1 MVRQQFFG
9 SETNFEL
16 STCAHFVISFHFL
29 QLGVGVLLLVRLG
42 SYFLD
47 LAFNLPI
54 SWHWMTLSD
63 AWQRRLPIQHN
74 MAQWMLFNID
84 AGLNKAFRFGDND
97 SARIRW
103 HLNITWNINKT
114 QMISLICVPSMPNTI
129 TIHTTKC
136 NRSPRC
142 CESHLFWERQDNREN
157 CKEKEVKRLGKFVT
171 IHVSCMHE
179 LVQIKH
185 LIKHYPN

>member
-29 QLGVGVLLLVRLG
+29 QLGVGVLLSVRLG

-63 AWQRRLPIQHN
+63 AWQRRLPIKHN

-114 QMISLICVPSMPNTI
+114 QMISLFCVPSMPNTI
-129 TIHTTKC
+129 TIHTTNAVNPIFFGSDKTT
-136 NRSPRC
+136 
-142 CESHLFWERQDNREN
+142 ERIA
-157 CKEKEVKRLGKFVT
+157 KRRK
-171 IHVSCMHE
+171 SSD
-179 LVQIKH
+179 LVN
-185 LIKHYPN
+185 LLPFMFRVCTN